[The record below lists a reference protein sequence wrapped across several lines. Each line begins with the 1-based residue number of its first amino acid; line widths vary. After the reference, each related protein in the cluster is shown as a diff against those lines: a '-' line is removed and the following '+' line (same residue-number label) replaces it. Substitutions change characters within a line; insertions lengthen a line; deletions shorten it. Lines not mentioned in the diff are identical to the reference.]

1 MDTEGNNKM
10 AKAALLLLPNL
21 LGEILHHSM
30 VLPASVDRAVSTIDG
45 LICESETAGR
55 RYLKHFVTK
64 KPAREIPLAVYD
76 EHTRDSDIDFFL
88 EPIRQGERWGLVSDA
103 GLPCIVDPGHK
114 LVARARTSGIAV
126 QGFSGPSALMH
137 ALMLSGLPGQRFAF
151 HGYLAKDAKERGK
164 ALTLLERSSASC
176 DATQIFIEAPF
187 RNQHL
192 LETAIDVL
200 QLDTLFCAAWNLT
213 MPSQG
218 ILCQSIAQWKKMPLP
233 NLEKKPVVFLLFR
246 KK

>member
-1 MDTEGNNKM
+1 MDTEENNKA

-21 LGEILHHSM
+21 LGEIPHHSM
-30 VLPASVDRAVSTIDG
+30 VLPASVDRAVATIDG

-55 RYLKHFVTK
+55 RYLGHFVTK

-76 EHTRDSDIDFFL
+76 ERTHDGDIDFFL

-114 LVARARTSGIAV
+114 LVARARASGIAV

-151 HGYLAKDAKERGK
+151 HGYLAKDPKERGK
-164 ALTLLERSSASC
+164 ALVQLERSSASS
-176 DATQIFIEAPF
+176 DATQIFIETPF
-187 RNQHL
+187 RNQHV
-192 LETAIDVL
+192 LETALEVL
-200 QLDTLFCAAWNLT
+200 QPDTLFCAAWNLT

-233 NLEKKPVVFLLFR
+233 NLEKKPVVFLLFQ
-246 KK
+246 KN